1 MESDLIYMIL
11 LIFASILLIILMY
24 NFKRKQGSTLR
35 TKEQTLLYT
44 TYKSFIDNG
53 YSKHGAIE
61 ATAGQLKISY
71 KTISKYVDRID
82 QNILESPGKIRARE
96 KFSKLTEFEHRAI
109 LTHMQFFS

>member
-44 TYKSFIDNG
+44 TYKSFIDNL
-53 YSKHGAIE
+53 
-61 ATAGQLKISY
+61 LKIKLIKSGSNR
-71 KTISKYVDRID
+71 IS
-82 QNILESPGKIRARE
+82 
-96 KFSKLTEFEHRAI
+96 
-109 LTHMQFFS
+109 